1 MHLASV
7 KTTLVV
13 WLLLCSF
20 PISICA
26 RGDKEE
32 WKRVYTGEDS
42 VIDVSVASLTLDT
55 GHILRVRF
63 RTILSKAEGLKG
75 NPETKYKSRLEN
87 VEFKLPSGQY
97 RYRETSLLDSGGQ
110 TLWSHQP
117 NPSQEWKALKEG
129 GMMKRLF
136 DAARQLSPFGS
147 WKVVDYR
154 FAEGASVDSQEFR
167 PILGTRVRIAS
178 DRVEVG
184 TKTCSLPAY
193 QSKFVSDKELDQ
205 ELGVSMVAIGI
216 KENHADTVVVKC
228 ESNDWKPP
236 QSLFVKL
243 PEDGLLLLWQGVFLV
258 LKQCFGLGETRHRIS

>member
-7 KTTLVV
+7 KTRLIV

-26 RGDKEE
+26 QGEKKE

-42 VIDVSVASLTLDT
+42 VIEVSVGSLTLET
-55 GHILRVRF
+55 GHILRARF

-75 NPETKYKSRLEN
+75 EPETEYKSRLEN

-97 RYRETSLLDSGGQ
+97 RYRETSLLDSAGQ
-110 TLWSHQP
+110 TVLSAEP
-117 NPSQEWKALKEG
+117 NPSQEWRALKEG

-154 FAEGASVDSQEFR
+154 FAEGPSVDSQEFR

-184 TKTCSLPAY
+184 TKICSLPAY
-193 QSKFVSDKELDQ
+193 QSKVVSDKELDH
-205 ELGVSMVAIGI
+205 ELDISMVAIGI
-216 KENHADTVVVKC
+216 KENRAETVVVKC
-228 ESNDWKPP
+228 ESNEWKPP
-236 QSLFVKL
+236 QSLVV
-243 PEDGLLLLWQGVFLV
+243 G
-258 LKQCFGLGETRHRIS
+258 